1 MKQPEKAGKPVQ
13 VLLTPSYIK
22 FTGKLL
28 TAVSPKLASRFTA
41 WLFLKPYKYKLPERE
56 KEIDNLFEHKSIT
69 VPSIDREI
77 IVYFNKKAASG
88 KTVLLAH
95 GWSGR
100 GTQMPDIALKLINSG
115 YEVISFDAPAH
126 GRAPGNMSM
135 MPHFIESILHLEKQY
150 GPFYAAV
157 GHSLGGMSLLKAVKE
172 GLQLQKLVIIGTAN
186 SISHITKEFVRNL
199 ELPEK
204 VAIKM
209 KTYFDTKFG
218 EDMDNLSGAFSAK
231 SVKIPTMVIHDV
243 DDVDVHVSSAYE
255 INDSLKNG
263 ELYITEGQGHRKVLG
278 DPKVINKITTFFA
291 V

>member
-1 MKQPEKAGKPVQ
+1 MTKSEKAGKPVQ

-22 FTGKLL
+22 FTGKVLA
-28 TAVSPKLASRFTA
+28 AVSPKLASRFTA

-56 KEIDNLFEHKSIT
+56 KELDKQFHYERVT

-77 IVYFNKKAASG
+77 VAYFNKTAASG

-100 GTQMPDIALKLINSG
+100 GTQMPDIALKLIHAG
-115 YEVISFDAPAH
+115 YEIVSFDAPAH
-126 GRAPGNMSM
+126 GRASGNMSM
-135 MPHFIESILHLEKQY
+135 MPHFIDSILHLDKLY
-150 GPFYAAV
+150 GPFYGAI
-157 GHSLGGMSLLKAVKE
+157 GHSLGGMSLLNAVKE
-172 GLQLQKLVIIGTAN
+172 GLPLKKLVIIGTAN
-186 SISHITKEFVRNL
+186 SITHITREFVRNL

-204 VAIKM
+204 VAKKM
-209 KTYFDTKFG
+209 KSYFDKKFG

-231 SVKIPTMVIHDV
+231 GVSIPTLVVHDV
-243 DDVDVHVSSAYE
+243 HDVDVHVSSAYE
-255 INDSLKNG
+255 IKDALING

-278 DPKVINKITTFFA
+278 DPNVINKITTFFA